1 MNKKLLSGIMSGL
14 MLASSCSAVGAEA
27 PKGIKDRI
35 INSVVKHKKLILTS
49 AAISAVADGAVI
61 WLLTHN
67 NNIKMDYSKFTD
79 FENFFGN
86 FKKAVEACRKSVTV
100 FNVKVSDANKL
111 ASTLLGCNN
120 KESESTKEIVIKGID
135 GLGDDAQGT
144 LVLEKTKKEDG
155 TIKITF
161 KFEEEKKAEEKKEE
175 TNVNPEDGVNKEE
188 NKKAETE
195 VNEEDNKDEE
205 NHDVEASKDFEL
217 KILEPGKNMCYEK
230 QKEIIEGITKIKNR
244 SDESNKAY
252 ESVENSIKKFFNAFN
267 NGGPFEPQEAYIE
280 YLAALE
286 DAQRLL

>member
-1 MNKKLLSGIMSGL
+1 MSGL

-111 ASTLLGCNN
+111 ANTLFGINN
-120 KESESTKEIVIKGID
+120 EATDKENENTKKIVIEGI
-135 GLGDDAQGT
+135 GELGDEVQGT
-144 LVLEKTKKEDG
+144 LVLEKTKKSDRISD
-155 TIKITF
+155 IKF
-161 KFEEEKKAEEKKEE
+161 KFKENKKAEEKK
-175 TNVNPEDGVNKEE
+175 KR
-188 NKKAETE
+188 KK
-195 VNEEDNKDEE
+195 
-205 NHDVEASKDFEL
+205 
-217 KILEPGKNMCYEK
+217 
-230 QKEIIEGITKIKNR
+230 
-244 SDESNKAY
+244 
-252 ESVENSIKKFFNAFN
+252 KK
-267 NGGPFEPQEAYIE
+267 
-280 YLAALE
+280 LM
-286 DAQRLL
+286 

>member
-35 INSVVKHKKLILTS
+35 VNSVVKHKKLILTS

-86 FKKAVEACRKSVTV
+86 FKKAAEACRKSLTV
-100 FNVKVSDANKL
+100 SNIKVSDANKL

-120 KESESTKEIVIKGID
+120 KESESTKKIVIKGID

-144 LVLEKTKKEDG
+144 LVLKKVKKEDG
-155 TIKITF
+155 NLDITF
-161 KFEEEKKAEEKKEE
+161 EVKENKKAEEKKEE
-175 TNVNPEDGVNKEE
+175 KKETTDVNLEDDTKKKENESQEPKVEKDKEKTEGQVAKEDE
-188 NKKAETE
+188 NKKTHQKIPKTIKTTLKKT
-195 VNEEDNKDEE
+195 VQ
-205 NHDVEASKDFEL
+205 SK
-217 KILEPGKNMCYEK
+217 IN
-230 QKEIIEGITKIKNR
+230 TK
-244 SDESNKAY
+244 
-252 ESVENSIKKFFNAFN
+252 
-267 NGGPFEPQEAYIE
+267 
-280 YLAALE
+280 
-286 DAQRLL
+286 

>member
-27 PKGIKDRI
+27 PKVIKDRI

-86 FKKAVEACRKSVTV
+86 FKKAAEACRKSVTV

-144 LVLEKTKKEDG
+144 LVLKKVKKEDG
-155 TIKITF
+155 NLDITF
-161 KFEEEKKAEEKKEE
+161 EVKENKKAEEKKEE
-175 TNVNPEDGVNKEE
+175 KKEKTDVNPEDGAKKEE
-188 NKKAETE
+188 NKNQEPKVEKDKEKTE
-195 VNEEDNKDEE
+195 GQVAKEGENKKGNDQDNTKNDEDNSKKD
-205 NHDVEASKDFEL
+205 
-217 KILEPGKNMCYEK
+217 G
-230 QKEIIEGITKIKNR
+230 
-244 SDESNKAY
+244 
-252 ESVENSIKKFFNAFN
+252 
-267 NGGPFEPQEAYIE
+267 
-280 YLAALE
+280 
-286 DAQRLL
+286 DAE

>member
-27 PKGIKDRI
+27 PKVIKDRI

-86 FKKAVEACRKSVTV
+86 FKKAAEACRKSLTV
-100 FNVKVSDANKL
+100 SNIKVSDANKL

-144 LVLEKTKKEDG
+144 LVLKKVKKEDG
-155 TIKITF
+155 NLDITF
-161 KFEEEKKAEEKKEE
+161 EVKENKKAEEKKEE
-175 TNVNPEDGVNKEE
+175 KKETTDVNLEDDTKKKENESQEPKVEKDKEKTEGQVAKEDE
-188 NKKAETE
+188 NKKNAS
-195 VNEEDNKDEE
+195 ED
-205 NHDVEASKDFEL
+205 SK
-217 KILEPGKNMCYEK
+217 
-230 QKEIIEGITKIKNR
+230 
-244 SDESNKAY
+244 
-252 ESVENSIKKFFNAFN
+252 N
-267 NGGPFEPQEAYIE
+267 N
-280 YLAALE
+280 
-286 DAQRLL
+286 

>member
-1 MNKKLLSGIMSGL
+1 MSGL

-27 PKGIKDRI
+27 PKVIKDRI

-111 ASTLLGCNN
+111 ASTLFEINN
-120 KESESTKEIVIKGID
+120 EANDNTKKIVIKGID

-144 LVLEKTKKEDG
+144 LVLKKVKKEDG
-155 TIKITF
+155 NLDITF
-161 KFEEEKKAEEKKEE
+161 EVKENKKAEEKKEE
-175 TNVNPEDGVNKEE
+175 KKETTDVNPEDDTKKKENESQEPKVEKDKEKTEGQVAKEDE
-188 NKKAETE
+188 NKKE
-195 VNEEDNKDEE
+195 NKD
-205 NHDVEASKDFEL
+205 NT
-217 KILEPGKNMCYEK
+217 KNNKEK
-230 QKEIIEGITKIKNR
+230 KQHRGRRHKRRRGR
-244 SDESNKAY
+244 
-252 ESVENSIKKFFNAFN
+252 V
-267 NGGPFEPQEAYIE
+267 
-280 YLAALE
+280 
-286 DAQRLL
+286 R

>member
-35 INSVVKHKKLILTS
+35 INSVVNHKKLILTS

-86 FKKAVEACRKSVTV
+86 FKKAAEACRKSLTV
-100 FNVKVSDANKL
+100 SNIKVSDANKL

-144 LVLEKTKKEDG
+144 LVLKKVKKEDG
-155 TIKITF
+155 NLDITF
-161 KFEEEKKAEEKKEE
+161 EVKENKKAEEKKEE
-175 TNVNPEDGVNKEE
+175 KKETTDVNLEDDTKKKENESQEPKVEKDKEKTEGQVAKEDE
-188 NKKAETE
+188 NKKNAS
-195 VNEEDNKDEE
+195 ED
-205 NHDVEASKDFEL
+205 SK
-217 KILEPGKNMCYEK
+217 
-230 QKEIIEGITKIKNR
+230 
-244 SDESNKAY
+244 
-252 ESVENSIKKFFNAFN
+252 N
-267 NGGPFEPQEAYIE
+267 N
-280 YLAALE
+280 
-286 DAQRLL
+286 

>member
-1 MNKKLLSGIMSGL
+1 MSGL

-111 ASTLLGCNN
+111 ANTLLVCNN

-135 GLGDDAQGT
+135 GLGDDVQGT
-144 LVLEKTKKEDG
+144 LVLEKTKKSDG
-155 TIKITF
+155 ISVIKFTEN
-161 KFEEEKKAEEKKEE
+161 KKAEKKAEEKKEE
-175 TNVNPEDGVNKEE
+175 TNVNPEGGAKKEE
-188 NKKAETE
+188 NESQEPK
-195 VNEEDNKDEE
+195 VNEDKKENESQVAKEGENKKEDSQDNTE
-205 NHDVEASKDFEL
+205 NNENNSK
-217 KILEPGKNMCYEK
+217 
-230 QKEIIEGITKIKNR
+230 EG
-244 SDESNKAY
+244 
-252 ESVENSIKKFFNAFN
+252 
-267 NGGPFEPQEAYIE
+267 
-280 YLAALE
+280 
-286 DAQRLL
+286 DAE

>member
-1 MNKKLLSGIMSGL
+1 MSGL
-14 MLASSCSAVGAEA
+14 MLVSSCSAVGAEA

-86 FKKAVEACRKSVTV
+86 FKKAAEACRKSVTV

-111 ASTLLGCNN
+111 ANTFFEINN
-120 KESESTKEIVIKGID
+120 EATDKENENTKEIVIEGIG
-135 GLGDDAQGT
+135 GLGDEVQGT

-161 KFEEEKKAEEKKEE
+161 KFKENKKAEEKKEE
-175 TNVNPEDGVNKEE
+175 KKEKTDVKPEDDTKKKENESQEPKVEKDKEKTEGQVAKEDE
-188 NKKAETE
+188 NKKG
-195 VNEEDNKDEE
+195 NDQDNT
-205 NHDVEASKDFEL
+205 
-217 KILEPGKNMCYEK
+217 KN
-230 QKEIIEGITKIKNR
+230 N
-244 SDESNKAY
+244 
-252 ESVENSIKKFFNAFN
+252 
-267 NGGPFEPQEAYIE
+267 
-280 YLAALE
+280 
-286 DAQRLL
+286 

>member
-27 PKGIKDRI
+27 PKVIKDRI

-86 FKKAVEACRKSVTV
+86 FKKAAEACRKSVTV

-120 KESESTKEIVIKGID
+120 KESESTKEIVIEGI
-135 GLGDDAQGT
+135 GELGDEVQGT
-144 LVLEKTKKEDG
+144 LVLEKTKKANG
-155 TIKITF
+155 ISIIKF
-161 KFEEEKKAEEKKEE
+161 KFSENKKAEEKKEE
-175 TNVNPEDGVNKEE
+175 KKEKTDVNPEDGAKKEE
-188 NKKAETE
+188 NENQGTK
-195 VNEEDNKDEE
+195 VNEDKKENEGQVAKVEKDKEKTEGQVAKEDENKKENKDNTKNNEE
-205 NHDVEASKDFEL
+205 K
-217 KILEPGKNMCYEK
+217 K
-230 QKEIIEGITKIKNR
+230 QHRRRRHKRRRGR
-244 SDESNKAY
+244 
-252 ESVENSIKKFFNAFN
+252 V
-267 NGGPFEPQEAYIE
+267 
-280 YLAALE
+280 
-286 DAQRLL
+286 R

>member
-35 INSVVKHKKLILTS
+35 VNSVVNHKKLILTS

-86 FKKAVEACRKSVTV
+86 FKKATEACRKSVTV

-111 ASTLLGCNN
+111 ANTLFGINN
-120 KESESTKEIVIKGID
+120 EATDKENENTKKIVIKGID

-144 LVLEKTKKEDG
+144 LVLKKVKKEDG
-155 TIKITF
+155 NLDITF
-161 KFEEEKKAEEKKEE
+161 EVKENKKAEEKKEE
-175 TNVNPEDGVNKEE
+175 KKEKTDVNPEDDTKKKENESQEPKVEKDKEKTEGQVAKEDE
-188 NKKAETE
+188 NKKNAS
-195 VNEEDNKDEE
+195 ED
-205 NHDVEASKDFEL
+205 SK
-217 KILEPGKNMCYEK
+217 
-230 QKEIIEGITKIKNR
+230 
-244 SDESNKAY
+244 
-252 ESVENSIKKFFNAFN
+252 N
-267 NGGPFEPQEAYIE
+267 N
-280 YLAALE
+280 
-286 DAQRLL
+286 

>member
-86 FKKAVEACRKSVTV
+86 FKKAAEACRKSVTV

-111 ASTLLGCNN
+111 ANTLFEINN
-120 KESESTKEIVIKGID
+120 EANENTKKIVIEGT
-135 GLGDDAQGT
+135 GELGDEVQGT
-144 LVLEKTKKEDG
+144 LVLEKTKKSDG
-155 TIKITF
+155 ISVIKFT
-161 KFEEEKKAEEKKEE
+161 ENKKAEEKKEE
-175 TNVNPEDGVNKEE
+175 KKEKTDVNPEDGAKKEE
-188 NKKAETE
+188 NKNQEPKVEKDKEKTE
-195 VNEEDNKDEE
+195 GQVAKEGENKKGNDQDNTKNDEDNSKKD
-205 NHDVEASKDFEL
+205 
-217 KILEPGKNMCYEK
+217 G
-230 QKEIIEGITKIKNR
+230 
-244 SDESNKAY
+244 
-252 ESVENSIKKFFNAFN
+252 
-267 NGGPFEPQEAYIE
+267 
-280 YLAALE
+280 
-286 DAQRLL
+286 DAE

>member
-27 PKGIKDRI
+27 PKVIKDRI

-111 ASTLLGCNN
+111 ANTLFGINN
-120 KESESTKEIVIKGID
+120 EANDNTKKIVIKGID

-144 LVLEKTKKEDG
+144 LVLKKVKKEDG
-155 TIKITF
+155 NLDITF
-161 KFEEEKKAEEKKEE
+161 EVKENKKAEEKKEE
-175 TNVNPEDGVNKEE
+175 KKETTDVNPEDDTKKKENESQEPKVEKDKEKTEGQVAKEDE
-188 NKKAETE
+188 NKKE
-195 VNEEDNKDEE
+195 NKD
-205 NHDVEASKDFEL
+205 NT
-217 KILEPGKNMCYEK
+217 KNNKEK
-230 QKEIIEGITKIKNR
+230 KQHRGRRHKRRRGR
-244 SDESNKAY
+244 
-252 ESVENSIKKFFNAFN
+252 V
-267 NGGPFEPQEAYIE
+267 
-280 YLAALE
+280 
-286 DAQRLL
+286 R

>member
-1 MNKKLLSGIMSGL
+1 MSGL
-14 MLASSCSAVGAEA
+14 MLVSSCSAVGAEA

-86 FKKAVEACRKSVTV
+86 FKKAAEACRKSVTV

-111 ASTLLGCNN
+111 ANTFFEINN
-120 KESESTKEIVIKGID
+120 EATDKENENTKEIVIEGI
-135 GLGDDAQGT
+135 GELGDEVQGT

-161 KFEEEKKAEEKKEE
+161 KFKENKKAEEKKEE
-175 TNVNPEDGVNKEE
+175 KKEKTDVKPEDDTKKKENESQEPKVEKDKEKTEGQVAKEDE
-188 NKKAETE
+188 NKKG
-195 VNEEDNKDEE
+195 NDQDNT
-205 NHDVEASKDFEL
+205 
-217 KILEPGKNMCYEK
+217 KN
-230 QKEIIEGITKIKNR
+230 N
-244 SDESNKAY
+244 
-252 ESVENSIKKFFNAFN
+252 
-267 NGGPFEPQEAYIE
+267 
-280 YLAALE
+280 
-286 DAQRLL
+286 

>member
-27 PKGIKDRI
+27 PKVIKDRI

-86 FKKAVEACRKSVTV
+86 FKKAAEACRKSLTV
-100 FNVKVSDANKL
+100 SNIKVSDANKL

-120 KESESTKEIVIKGID
+120 KESESTKEIVIEGI
-135 GLGDDAQGT
+135 GELGDEVQGT

-161 KFEEEKKAEEKKEE
+161 KFKENKKAEEKKEE
-175 TNVNPEDGVNKEE
+175 KKEKTDVKPEDDTKKKENESQEPKVEKDKEKTEGQVAKEDE
-188 NKKAETE
+188 NKKGNDQDNTK
-195 VNEEDNKDEE
+195 NDEDNSKKD
-205 NHDVEASKDFEL
+205 
-217 KILEPGKNMCYEK
+217 G
-230 QKEIIEGITKIKNR
+230 
-244 SDESNKAY
+244 
-252 ESVENSIKKFFNAFN
+252 
-267 NGGPFEPQEAYIE
+267 
-280 YLAALE
+280 
-286 DAQRLL
+286 DAE

>member
-1 MNKKLLSGIMSGL
+1 MSGL

-86 FKKAVEACRKSVTV
+86 FKKAAEACRKSVTV

-111 ASTLLGCNN
+111 VNTLLGCNN

-144 LVLEKTKKEDG
+144 LVLKKVKKEDG
-155 TIKITF
+155 NLDITF
-161 KFEEEKKAEEKKEE
+161 EVKENKKSEEKKEE
-175 TNVNPEDGVNKEE
+175 KKEKTDVNPEDGAKKEE
-188 NKKAETE
+188 NESQEPKVEKDKEKTEGQVAKEDENKKENKDNTKN
-195 VNEEDNKDEE
+195 NEEK
-205 NHDVEASKDFEL
+205 
-217 KILEPGKNMCYEK
+217 K
-230 QKEIIEGITKIKNR
+230 QHRGRRHKRRRGR
-244 SDESNKAY
+244 
-252 ESVENSIKKFFNAFN
+252 V
-267 NGGPFEPQEAYIE
+267 
-280 YLAALE
+280 
-286 DAQRLL
+286 R

>member
-14 MLASSCSAVGAEA
+14 MLASSCSAVGAES

-86 FKKAVEACRKSVTV
+86 FKKAAEACRKSVTV

-144 LVLEKTKKEDG
+144 LVLKKVKKEDG
-155 TIKITF
+155 NLDITF
-161 KFEEEKKAEEKKEE
+161 EVKENKKAEEKKEE
-175 TNVNPEDGVNKEE
+175 KKEKTDVNPEDGAKKEE
-188 NKKAETE
+188 NENQGTK
-195 VNEEDNKDEE
+195 VNEDKKENESQEPKVEKDKEKTEGQVAKEDENKKENKDNTKNNEE
-205 NHDVEASKDFEL
+205 K
-217 KILEPGKNMCYEK
+217 K
-230 QKEIIEGITKIKNR
+230 QHRGRRHKRRRGR
-244 SDESNKAY
+244 
-252 ESVENSIKKFFNAFN
+252 V
-267 NGGPFEPQEAYIE
+267 
-280 YLAALE
+280 
-286 DAQRLL
+286 R

>member
-1 MNKKLLSGIMSGL
+1 MSGL

-120 KESESTKEIVIKGID
+120 KESESTKEIVIEGID

-144 LVLEKTKKEDG
+144 LVLKKVKKEDG
-155 TIKITF
+155 NLDITF
-161 KFEEEKKAEEKKEE
+161 EVKENKKAEEKKEE
-175 TNVNPEDGVNKEE
+175 KKEKTDVNPEDDTKKKENESQEPKVEKDKEKNEGQVAKEDE
-188 NKKAETE
+188 NKKENKDNTKN
-195 VNEEDNKDEE
+195 NEEKKQHRGRRNKRRRGR
-205 NHDVEASKDFEL
+205 V
-217 KILEPGKNMCYEK
+217 
-230 QKEIIEGITKIKNR
+230 R
-244 SDESNKAY
+244 
-252 ESVENSIKKFFNAFN
+252 
-267 NGGPFEPQEAYIE
+267 
-280 YLAALE
+280 
-286 DAQRLL
+286 

>member
-1 MNKKLLSGIMSGL
+1 MSGL

-35 INSVVKHKKLILTS
+35 INSVVKHKKLILTG

-120 KESESTKEIVIKGID
+120 KESESTKEIVIEGI
-135 GLGDDAQGT
+135 GELGDEVQGT
-144 LVLEKTKKEDG
+144 LVLEKTKKSDRISD
-155 TIKITF
+155 IKF
-161 KFEEEKKAEEKKEE
+161 KFKENKNQGTKVNEDKKENEGQVAKEDENKKENKDNTKNNEEKKQHR
-175 TNVNPEDGVNKEE
+175 GRRNKRRRGR
-188 NKKAETE
+188 
-195 VNEEDNKDEE
+195 V
-205 NHDVEASKDFEL
+205 
-217 KILEPGKNMCYEK
+217 
-230 QKEIIEGITKIKNR
+230 R
-244 SDESNKAY
+244 
-252 ESVENSIKKFFNAFN
+252 
-267 NGGPFEPQEAYIE
+267 
-280 YLAALE
+280 
-286 DAQRLL
+286 